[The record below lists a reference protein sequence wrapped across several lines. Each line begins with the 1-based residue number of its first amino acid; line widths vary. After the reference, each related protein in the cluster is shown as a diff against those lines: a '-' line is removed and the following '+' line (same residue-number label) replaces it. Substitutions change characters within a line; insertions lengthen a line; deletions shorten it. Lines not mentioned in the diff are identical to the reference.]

1 MIATTDTSTFRPGE
15 FHEFQGAGKRFL
27 YLVPA
32 GAIFEV
38 DEDTSSVLAEL
49 SQGGVSRE
57 ELIGRMSARGLTFDA
72 AAELVDEM
80 AMSRVIV
87 SGEPVHEALQ
97 EPPADFPLQSLV
109 MNLTNQCNLSCTYCY
124 EFGEDKVAT
133 PEGKP
138 KFMDLTTA
146 VASVDFLLAQSN
158 ADELPAIE
166 GGGQLCDGT
175 GAGAG
180 SDDRFQPDDQ
190 RHAAHAGNH
199 PVPLR

>member
-1 MIATTDTSTFRPGE
+1 MIATETTTPTFRPGE

-27 YLVPA
+27 YLVNA

-49 SQGGVSRE
+49 SQGGVTRD
-57 ELIGRMSARGLTFDA
+57 ELIARVQARGLSSEA
-72 AAELVDEM
+72 ASELVDEM
-80 AMSRVIV
+80 SMSRVIV

-97 EPPADFPLQSLV
+97 EPPAHFPLQSLV

-146 VASVDFLLAQSN
+146 MASVDFLL
-158 ADELPAIE
+158 
-166 GGGQLCDGT
+166 
-175 GAGAG
+175 
-180 SDDRFQPDDQ
+180 
-190 RHAAHAGNH
+190 
-199 PVPLR
+199 